1 MRANFTKMY
10 DSNGN
15 LIKEKVANFDE
26 IYAKYGSKELLSLKG

>member
-1 MRANFTKMY
+1 
-10 DSNGN
+10 